1 MSPTLKVNLTLF
13 FVPYIFV
20 GFCRFTILLLLSLT
34 KCVFIQNLVIHD
46 NTSLHKCLDA
56 KCTELCFKNCHGFP
70 QLSIIRDN
78 PRNLIHKKCHRKS
91 YHKWHEKNHDNK
103 GNTWCTNM
111 HNHLN
116 ILMNCSVEMNQA
128 TMAVQMIC
136 WSNSEAFDMHTWM
149 MYESPESRPVSFRVH
164 RNLIDFL
171 QSVT

>member
-91 YHKWHEKNHDNK
+91 YHKWHKKTMTTKTILGVPTCTIVWTSWWTVVWKWIKLQWQCRWYADQILKHLTCTH
-103 GNTWCTNM
+103 GWCM
-111 HNHLN
+111 RVLSHVL
-116 ILMNCSVEMNQA
+116 SV
-128 TMAVQMIC
+128 
-136 WSNSEAFDMHTWM
+136 
-149 MYESPESRPVSFRVH
+149 
-164 RNLIDFL
+164 
-171 QSVT
+171 SVCTGISSIFCNR